1 MKLSTLKPMIEPYG
15 RRTATRPAAGVERTA
30 DSPQAKRLQ
39 EMKEGL
45 EKLNSMPS
53 PKEMAK
59 QAATARVA
67 MLKQRLDGMKKLLAF
82 ATPQMAKALAREL
95 KEMAREL
102 AAAARELGGGADAA
116 ALTATP
122 AGGEEQ
128 AAAQSA
134 SAAAQQAAGEDGQ
147 ASAAAR
153 EAAQATA
160 SAHAEPHD
168 KARAEDAPPNA
179 QDKDGPVTGRE
190 RTATAAASSDSSL
203 RDLIIEVRKKLK
215 DALALV
221 KMQLEKA
228 DREGRRDAAEA
239 ERALRKVDQALR
251 EGDGLQPGAGVQ
263 GFAADAVTG
272 AAVSIPSVGTFI
284 NVSA

>member
-15 RRTATRPAAGVERTA
+15 LRTATRPAAGAGAERTA

-45 EKLNSMPS
+45 EKLNSLPS

-67 MLKQRLDGMKKLLAF
+67 MLKQRLDAMKKLLAF

-122 AGGEEQ
+122 AGGAEQ
-128 AAAQSA
+128 
-134 SAAAQQAAGEDGQ
+134 AAAQQAAGEDGQ

-179 QDKDGPVTGRE
+179 QDEDGPVTGRE
-190 RTATAAASSDSSL
+190 RTVTPAASSDSSL

-215 DALALV
+215 DALAVV

-251 EGDGLQPGAGVQ
+251 EGDGLQPGAGAQ
-263 GFAADAVTG
+263 GFAADAATG
-272 AAVSIPSVGTFI
+272 AAVSIPSAGTFI